1 MCLEGRDKVIYKKYK
16 DNRLKWETKKKEN
29 LKRKNW

>member
-1 MCLEGRDKVIYKKYK
+1 MCLEGRDKVIYK
-16 DNRLKWETKKKEN
+16 DNRHKWETKKEN